1 MIKEIGD
8 GRTDGKTDGQTDRQ
22 RQTETDRDRHIQT
35 DRQVTDV
42 QGVELRGE
50 ESVRVDLDHEEEV

>member
-1 MIKEIGD
+1 MFGED
-8 GRTDGKTDGQTDRQ
+8 RQTQTDTDRH
-22 RQTETDRDRHIQT
+22 RQTQTDT